1 MLGVFCAV
9 GVLGVFVVVGTV
21 RRVVVA
27 VVHIV
32 DMVAVL
38 DRLMAT
44 PGPVLMAVA
53 LGLGVPRQRDAA
65 QPGAHRRA
73 HRRDDERP
81 DGQQHDG
88 AARGDVGGIR
98 HSDPTDR
105 AGDADRHGPRERRPE
120 AVAEELGTPV
130 GSITSATRTTNV
142 PLDTAGNTYRY
153 YLLWIEKLP
162 PGGERVKISE
172 LELFVPRATRR

>member
-1 MLGVFCAV
+1 MWSSVGLLGVLGGFGLLGAG
-9 GVLGVFVVVGTV
+9 GVLRVVAMGGVFVVVGTV

-65 QPGAHRRA
+65 QPGAHRRP
-73 HRRDDERP
+73 HRRDDDRP
-81 DGQQHDG
+81 DGHQHDG
-88 AARGDVGGIR
+88 AAPGGVGGIR
-98 HSDPTDR
+98 HTDPAPP
-105 AGDADRHGPRERRPE
+105 AGDAARPGPRASGGRLPRPRGGATGSGGRGGGR
-120 AVAEELGTPV
+120 AVWGRP
-130 GSITSATRTTNV
+130 
-142 PLDTAGNTYRY
+142 AG
-153 YLLWIEKLP
+153 
-162 PGGERVKISE
+162 G
-172 LELFVPRATRR
+172 